1 MNWIQVQTFAEGPH
15 TYVGIEVFLPQVAE
29 SGKRYPLLMLLHDH
43 GEDRTQWMRQ
53 ARLERYAEKAGVAI
67 ALIDGNQSCFVNSVT
82 GYAWG
87 DYLVQEL
94 PEKLAGWFPISCEGK
109 DRWVMGV
116 GTGGYGALMAAQNAP
131 DSFAG
136 AAAVNPVLDV
146 ACLYGTDVEPKPE
159 YLFGEKETLDVR
171 GYALSTTFQIPV
183 HLYCDARHEE
193 QARQWAR
200 NGAQITVEAVG
211 AENLLEEAF
220 QKYVQNVK
228 GGSRR

>member
-1 MNWIQVQTFAEGPH
+1 M
-15 TYVGIEVFLPQVAE
+15 GIEVFLPQTVEA
-29 SGKRYPLLMLLHDH
+29 GKRYPLLMLLHDH

-53 ARLERYAEKAGVAI
+53 ARLERYAEKAGVAL

-94 PEKLAGWFPISCEGK
+94 PEKLSGWFPISHEAK

-131 DSFAG
+131 DAFVG

-146 ACLYGTDVEPKPE
+146 ACLYGTDYEPKPE
-159 YLFGEKETLDVR
+159 YLFGEKEALVSQ
-171 GYALSTTFQIPV
+171 GYSLSPSFQIPV
-183 HLYCDARHEE
+183 RLYCDADHEE
-193 QARQWAR
+193 KAKQWAK
-200 NGAQITVEAVG
+200 NGAQITVEDVG
-211 AENLLEEAF
+211 AENLLEESF
-220 QKYVQNVK
+220 QKYVE
-228 GGSRR
+228 GGIRG

>member
-15 TYVGIEVFLPQVAE
+15 TYVGIEVFLPQTVEA
-29 SGKRYPLLMLLHDH
+29 GKRYPLLMLLHDH

-53 ARLERYAEKAGVAI
+53 ARLERYAEKAGVAL

-94 PEKLAGWFPISCEGK
+94 PEKLSGWFPISREAK
-109 DRWVMGV
+109 DRWVIGV

-131 DSFAG
+131 DAFAG

-146 ACLYGTDVEPKPE
+146 ACLYGTDYEPKPE
-159 YLFGEKETLDVR
+159 YLFGEKEALATQ
-171 GYALSTTFQIPV
+171 GYELSPSFQIPV
-183 HLYCDARHEE
+183 RLYCDANHEE
-193 QARQWAR
+193 KAKQWAQ
-200 NGAQITVEAVG
+200 NGAQITVEAVD
-211 AENLLEEAF
+211 AENFLEEAF
-220 QKYVQNVK
+220 QKYVE
-228 GGSRR
+228 GGIQV

>member
-15 TYVGIEVFLPQVAE
+15 TYVGIEVFLPQTVEA
-29 SGKRYPLLMLLHDH
+29 GKRYPLLMLLHDH

-53 ARLERYAEKAGVAI
+53 ARLERYAEKAGVAL

-94 PEKLAGWFPISCEGK
+94 PEKLSGWFPISREAK

-131 DSFAG
+131 DAFAG

-146 ACLYGTDVEPKPE
+146 ACLYGTDYEPKPE
-159 YLFGEKETLDVR
+159 YLFGEKEALAPQ
-171 GYALSTTFQIPV
+171 GYALSPSFQIPV
-183 HLYCDARHEE
+183 QL
-193 QARQWAR
+193 
-200 NGAQITVEAVG
+200 
-211 AENLLEEAF
+211 
-220 QKYVQNVK
+220 
-228 GGSRR
+228 

>member
-1 MNWIQVQTFAEGPH
+1 MNWIQVQTMAEGPH
-15 TYVGIEVFLPQVAE
+15 TYVGIEVFLPQPVE

-53 ARLERYAEKAGVAI
+53 ACLERYAEKAGVAL
-67 ALIDGNQSCFVNSVT
+67 ALIDGNQSCFVNSAT

-94 PEKLAGWFPISCEGK
+94 PKKLAGWFPISPEGK
-109 DRWVMGV
+109 DRRVMGV

-146 ACLYGTDVEPKPE
+146 SCLYGTDYEPKPE
-159 YLFGEKETLDVR
+159 YLFGEKEALASQ
-171 GYALSTTFQIPV
+171 GYALSTKFQIPV
-183 HLYCDARHEE
+183 WLYCDAGHES
-193 QARQWAR
+193 QARQWAQ
-200 NGAQITVEAVG
+200 NGTQITVETVSAD
-211 AENLLEEAF
+211 NLLEEAF
-220 QKYVQNVK
+220 QKYVE
-228 GGSRR
+228 GGIRV

>member
-15 TYVGIEVFLPQVAE
+15 TYVGIEVFLPKTVEA
-29 SGKRYPLLMLLHDH
+29 GKRYPLLMLLHDH

-53 ARLERYAEKAGVAI
+53 ARLERYAEKAGVAL

-94 PEKLAGWFPISCEGK
+94 PEKLSGWFPISREAK

-131 DSFAG
+131 DAFVG

-146 ACLYGTDVEPKPE
+146 ACLYGTDYEPKPE
-159 YLFGEKETLDVR
+159 YLFGEKEALVSQ
-171 GYALSTTFQIPV
+171 GYSLSPSFQIPV
-183 HLYCDARHEE
+183 RLYCDADHEE
-193 QARQWAR
+193 KAKQWAK
-200 NGAQITVEAVG
+200 NGAQITVEDVG
-211 AENLLEEAF
+211 AENLLEESF
-220 QKYVQNVK
+220 QKYVE
-228 GGSRR
+228 GGIRG

>member
-1 MNWIQVQTFAEGPH
+1 
-15 TYVGIEVFLPQVAE
+15 
-29 SGKRYPLLMLLHDH
+29 MLLHDH

-53 ARLERYAEKAGVAI
+53 ARLERYAEKAGMAL

-94 PEKLAGWFPISCEGK
+94 PEKLSGWFPISREAK

-131 DSFAG
+131 DAFAG

-146 ACLYGTDVEPKPE
+146 ACLYGTDYEPKPE
-159 YLFGEKETLDVR
+159 YLFGEKEALATQ
-171 GYALSTTFQIPV
+171 GYALSPSFQIPV
-183 HLYCDARHEE
+183 QLYCDANHEE
-193 QARQWAR
+193 KAKQWAQ
-200 NGAQITVEAVG
+200 NGAQITVEAVD

-220 QKYVQNVK
+220 QKYVE
-228 GGSRR
+228 GGIQV

>member
-1 MNWIQVQTFAEGPH
+1 
-15 TYVGIEVFLPQVAE
+15 
-29 SGKRYPLLMLLHDH
+29 
-43 GEDRTQWMRQ
+43 MRQ
-53 ARLERYAEKAGVAI
+53 ARLERYAEKAGVAL

-94 PEKLAGWFPISCEGK
+94 PEKLSGWFPISHEAK

-131 DSFAG
+131 DAFAG

-146 ACLYGTDVEPKPE
+146 SCLYGTDYEPKPE
-159 YLFGEKETLDVR
+159 YLFGEKEALASQ
-171 GYALSTTFQIPV
+171 GYALVPSFRIPV
-183 HLYCDARHEE
+183 RLYCDANHEE
-193 QARQWAR
+193 KAKQWAQ
-200 NGAQITVEAVG
+200 NGAQITVEAVD

-220 QKYVQNVK
+220 QKYVE
-228 GGSRR
+228 GGIQV

>member
-15 TYVGIEVFLPQVAE
+15 TYVGIEVFLPQTVEA
-29 SGKRYPLLMLLHDH
+29 GKRYPLLMLLHDH

-53 ARLERYAEKAGVAI
+53 ARLERYAEKAGVAL

-94 PEKLAGWFPISCEGK
+94 PEKLSGWFPISREAK
-109 DRWVMGV
+109 DRWVIGV

-131 DSFAG
+131 DAFAG

-146 ACLYGTDVEPKPE
+146 ACLYGTDYEPKPE
-159 YLFGEKETLDVR
+159 YLFGEKEALVSQ
-171 GYALSTTFQIPV
+171 GYALSPSFQIPV
-183 HLYCDARHEE
+183 RLYCDANHEE
-193 QARQWAR
+193 KAKQWAQ
-200 NGAQITVEAVG
+200 NGAQIIVEAVD
-211 AENLLEEAF
+211 AENFLEEAF
-220 QKYVQNVK
+220 QKYVE
-228 GGSRR
+228 GGIQV